1 MVEEFILPSSLGD
14 TTVHDNFHKIKIVI
28 KKLDCFGSNEPHND
42 AQLVV
47 SRNVIAKAILHFTSL
62 LVVIP
67 TSREVYCKMKQ
78 SSLLLTIIFSLCYT
92 YFIKK
97 P

>member
-14 TTVHDNFHKIKIVI
+14 TTVQDNFLKIKIVI

-47 SRNVIAKAILHFTSL
+47 SRNVIAKAISL
-62 LVVIP
+62 
-67 TSREVYCKMKQ
+67 KQ